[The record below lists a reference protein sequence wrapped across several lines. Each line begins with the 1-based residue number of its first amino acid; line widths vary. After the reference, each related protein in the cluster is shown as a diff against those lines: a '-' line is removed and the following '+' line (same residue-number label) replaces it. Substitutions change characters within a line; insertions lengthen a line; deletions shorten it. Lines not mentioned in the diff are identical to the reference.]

1 MSHKR
6 RAVFTMVVCFGN
18 LIFTRE
24 AFAQGLV
31 HKLAQPASGRG
42 RDFVCSSDNGYHMG
56 EHRHIPGNDPS
67 GLI

>member
-42 RDFVCSSDNGYHMG
+42 RDRRSTQHLFRLQFRQRLSHG
-56 EHRHIPGNDPS
+56 
-67 GLI
+67 